1 VNNVIILVTKNGS
14 KFILDQLTSISKCK
28 SKYPKIIY
36 WYDDM
41 STDSTCSLIED
52 LKNTSIIRV
61 PYNPKN
67 QSISDNFL
75 YTLEMALKELGN
87 NNIYY
92 FCDQDDIWD
101 KTKIMNT
108 EKKAKQKNVLIL
120 SNTQCF
126 GSHRMQ
132 IKPNLKRY
140 WILNFFFNISPGMS
154 FAFKNDDIL
163 SLIQKIKKFEWHDHG
178 LFLHYFSKNYN
189 IIYINNVLQYYRR
202 HDSAVTIKLR
212 KLSFWRLFYGVKN
225 FYLTYMST

>member
-1 VNNVIILVTKNGS
+1 MNNVIILVTKNGS
-14 KFILDQLTSISKCK
+14 KFIIDQLTSISKCK
-28 SKYPKIIY
+28 SEHPKIIY

-41 STDSTCSLIED
+41 SIDNTCALIEES
-52 LKNTSIIRV
+52 KNNTIVRV
-61 PYNPKN
+61 PHNPKN

-101 KTKIMNT
+101 KTKIINT

-126 GSHRMQ
+126 GSDRIK
-132 IKPNLKRY
+132 IKPNLDRY

-154 FAFKNDDIL
+154 FAFKNDDVL
-163 SLIQKIKKFEWHDHG
+163 SLIKKIRKFDWHDHG
-178 LFLHYFSKNYN
+178 LFLHYFSKNDS
-189 IIYINNVLQYYRR
+189 IIHIDSILQYYRR
-202 HDSAVTIKLR
+202 HDEAVTIKLR
-212 KLSFWRLFYGVKN
+212 RLSLWRLFYGIKN
-225 FYLTYMST
+225 FYLTYTLP